1 MPEAMDKLQALS
13 KLLQQ
18 YRRRRA
24 GTAALQTVWMLM
36 AVHALLLAV
45 LGWFSIHYPLSPKL
59 LTTLAWSYVIYLA
72 LPVAYWF
79 QWSRSSNRADQVA
92 RELDRANP
100 LTPDPFRTSLS
111 LGNHGKETIQQLDH
125 LYGSVLPRLKLPRL
139 ALLPL
144 RKFVLLAF
152 AVSCLV
158 ASAFLSH
165 QPWEFMHR
173 VWRPW
178 SVLEGL
184 PILRF
189 QWEAPRQILGK
200 GDTAKVQ
207 GTVLHVLSEQTV
219 YAYIQSKGGETRYPL
234 NLANDGHFDFS
245 FGPATEDF
253 NLYFAGE
260 NGHSSTIRF
269 QVRPRPFLARIQA
282 ILTPPGYTHLHIDTL
297 PVGVTHFSLLPG
309 TQVTWKLASASNLKS
324 LTMHLQNR
332 NTDSGARS
340 GAEIESLGS
349 GREFHFMKTFR
360 KATEYSF
367 ALEDEVGVR
376 STPALPSGVDLI
388 PDLAPEVELVS
399 PTEDAALDRNAML
412 PLVFRVKD
420 DFGISTLR
428 LVYRVLADGK
438 VRQVG
443 SAKSEG
449 QRDCRD
455 WLSLSRAGLVEVTWD
470 MTSLHLQSDNA
481 VEFHLVAVDN
491 DTVNGPKS
499 GKSSVRI
506 LRMRTMQE
514 LVAATHKREQSAEAS
529 LKSALQREKQLE
541 RKLERQQQAPPEEG
555 PPMLAEY
562 EVNRIMVEDPH
573 DHLKRMEMVLAMLQQ
588 MADKS
593 TKSAGSEKNTS
604 VGNERSGSSSKNLA
618 EVKEATKELQTALK
632 RNEPAMPKGN
642 QGFLPIEER
651 RKNLENLIKSQK
663 DQSSKL
669 AVLKNKLDTTVKAS
683 GPLALPKAQ
692 LDELA
697 KELDRNIA
705 NQTDLQKHLQEE
717 FTQAKAKSDM
727 MDQAIEEQMRMA
739 QDMQSASQD
748 LKKNME
754 LGAKNG
760 MLSPELMQKM
770 KKVDEL
776 LREVLPDSLRQMME
790 RKLQGQEVNQ
800 EELRQKLKEMLE
812 KQAELVENLNRA
824 LAMLEQL
831 RDRKRMQELKQS
843 LEELKSREDH
853 LSKDLQAG
861 QGDKSQD
868 AEQKSIQQVTQK
880 ALADF
885 AAQASARK
893 SLQEMN
899 KRMSAIPVQ
908 KDMQAVREALAQSSK
923 SPSSSNS
930 ASSSA
935 SAAKSAASASEKLS
949 AMSQSLG
956 EAMAGMENSVD
967 MGEVQ
972 ELLQESLALSRL
984 QILIRSGSAG
994 RRSEGWEADEA
1005 GLYTT
1010 IAQTSEWLNG
1020 RVKQVAVKVPFIG
1033 SALLSASRN
1042 LTASSRETARLYSS
1056 EKADQTL
1063 KYTQN
1068 LSRELLKLIKM
1079 AQSSSGQGSGSGSGS
1094 SSGASS
1100 SNPGGSGEGQAG
1112 GDLSSQL
1119 QGLSGKQMAINQATY
1134 QLLRS
1139 MLAGRQSGQGQ
1150 SGAGESGQAQGEGGK
1165 PNGMQGGEGAST
1177 LPGIANRQGEL
1188 GEGLESMAEAL
1199 GEEGGAGQKLRGL
1212 ADQAR
1217 QLEADMRQGRM
1228 TPEELRQQQER
1239 FQSRLLDASN
1249 AMQERGQSEMRQAE
1263 TRHGTALESS
1273 DAAKSASESRLIQ
1286 IMREAHKSSK
1296 GLSLS
1301 QAQRKY
1307 LEEYYESL
1315 LTR

>member
-1 MPEAMDKLQALS
+1 MSEAMDKLQALS
-13 KLLQQ
+13 KLLKR
-18 YRRRRA
+18 YRRRRV
-24 GTAALQTVWMLM
+24 GTATLQTAWLLII
-36 AVHALLLAV
+36 VHSFILTV
-45 LGWFSIHYPLSPKL
+45 LGWFSIHYPLSPNL
-59 LTTLAWSYVIYLA
+59 LLALAWSYVIYLA
-72 LPVAYWF
+72 LPVAYLF
-79 QWSRSSNRADQVA
+79 QRSRPANKQDQVA
-92 RELDRANP
+92 QELDRANP
-100 LTPDPFRTSLS
+100 FTPDPFRTSLS

-125 LYGSVLPRLKLPRL
+125 LYASVLPTLSLPRPT
-139 ALLPL
+139 LLPL
-144 RKFVLLAF
+144 RKLLPLAF
-152 AVSCLV
+152 ALSSLV

-165 QPWEFMHR
+165 QPLEFMHR
-173 VWRPW
+173 VSRPW
-178 SVLEGL
+178 SALQGL

-189 QWEAPRQILGK
+189 QWEEPRQILGK

-207 GTVLHVLSEQTV
+207 GSVLHVLADQTI
-219 YAYIQSKGGETRYPL
+219 YAYVQSKGSETRYPL
-234 NLANDGHFDFS
+234 NLTNDGHFDFS
-245 FGPATEDF
+245 FGPANDDF
-253 NLYFAGE
+253 NLYFAGA
-260 NGHSSTIRF
+260 NGHSATIRF
-269 QVRPRPFLARIQA
+269 QVRPRPFLAHVQA
-282 ILTPPGYTHLHIDTL
+282 ILMPPGYTHLHVDTL
-297 PVGVTHFSLLPG
+297 PVGVTHFSVLPG
-309 TQVTWKLASASNLKS
+309 TQVTWKLASERNLKS
-324 LTMHLQNR
+324 LTLRFQNR
-332 NTDSGARS
+332 DTDSATRS
-340 GAEIESLGS
+340 TSEAENLGS
-349 GREFHFMKTFR
+349 GREFHFMKTIR

-367 ALEDEVGVR
+367 GLADEVGVQ
-376 STPALPSGVDLI
+376 STPALPSRVDLI
-388 PDLAPEVELVS
+388 PDLAPEVVLVS
-399 PTEDAALDRNAML
+399 PAEDTALDRDAML
-412 PLVFRVKD
+412 PLIFRVKD
-420 DFGISTLR
+420 DFGISALR

-438 VRQVG
+438 VRSG
-443 SAKSEG
+443 GGATSEG

-455 WLSLSRAGLVEVTWD
+455 WLSLAHSGLVEATWD
-470 MTSLHLQSDNA
+470 MTSLHLQADNE

-499 GKSSVRI
+499 GKSSARI
-506 LRMRTMQE
+506 LRMRTIQE
-514 LVAATHKREQSAEAS
+514 LVSATHKREQSAVAS

-541 RKLERQQQAPPEEG
+541 RKLEREKQAPPEEG

-573 DHLKRMEMVLAMLQQ
+573 DHLRRMEMVLAMLQQ
-588 MADKS
+588 MAEKS
-593 TKSAGSEKNTS
+593 EKFAKPVGSEKNKAM
-604 VGNERSGSSSKNLA
+604 GNERSEPRSKNLA
-618 EVKEATKELQTALK
+618 EVKEASKELQTELK

-642 QGFLPIEER
+642 QGFLPIEDR
-651 RKNLENLIKSQK
+651 RKNLDNLIKSQK
-663 DQSSKL
+663 DQAAKL
-669 AVLKNKLDTTVKAS
+669 AALKNKLDTTAKAS
-683 GPLALPKAQ
+683 GPLDLPKAQ

-697 KELDRNIA
+697 KELDRNIV

-748 LKKNME
+748 IKKNME
-754 LGAKNG
+754 QGAKNG

-831 RDRKRMQELKQS
+831 RDRKRMQELKQA
-843 LEELKSREDH
+843 LEELKSREDR

-861 QGDKSQD
+861 KGNKPEDT
-868 AEQKSIQQVTQK
+868 EQKSIQQGTQK

-893 SLQEMN
+893 SLQDMN

-908 KDMQAVREALAQSSK
+908 KDMQAVREALAKSSK
-923 SPSSSNS
+923 SDSPSSSAAN
-930 ASSSA
+930 SA
-935 SAAKSAASASEKLS
+935 SAAQSAASASEKLG

-956 EAMAGMENSVD
+956 DAMASMENSVD

-972 ELLQESLALSRL
+972 ELLQESLALSRM

-1020 RVKQVAVKVPFIG
+1020 RVKQVAAKVPFIG
-1033 SALLSASRN
+1033 SALMSASRN
-1042 LTASSRETARLYSS
+1042 LTVSSRETARLYSS

-1079 AQSSSGQGSGSGSGS
+1079 AQSGSGQGSGSGSGS
-1094 SSGASS
+1094 GSGASS
-1100 SNPGGSGEGQAG
+1100 SNPGGSGEGQSG

-1134 QLLRS
+1134 QLLKS
-1139 MLAGRQSGQGQ
+1139 MLAGRQPGQGQ
-1150 SGAGESGQAQGEGGK
+1150 AGAGESGESGREPGGQGS
-1165 PNGMQGGEGAST
+1165 ST

-1188 GEGLESMAEAL
+1188 GEGLESLAEAL

-1217 QLEADMRQGRM
+1217 QLEEDLRQGRM

-1263 TRHGTALESS
+1263 TSHGPGGEISEAT
-1273 DAAKSASESRLIQ
+1273 KSVSESRLLQ
-1286 IMREAHKSSK
+1286 ILREAHKSSK